1 MPRPAPTATI
11 KLATGAELA
20 ITFDLAMLERIE
32 DATGRT
38 VNQILF
44 EDLASWFDSQG
55 DETPEQRAARL
66 VTRVRAKFVRTFL
79 AAALGLGDA
88 GAVDAA
94 VGLYGAMSAFQAAVA
109 AFAEA
114 VIAFNGGEQ
123 ADAEGGAEPHPSGSA
138 TSGPGHGSS
147 SGSQDPSSTG

>member
-11 KLATGAELA
+11 QLADGSSRE
-20 ITFDLAMLERIE
+20 ITFDLATLEKIE

-44 EDLASWFDSQG
+44 EDLASWLQG
-55 DETPEQRAARL
+55 GEGETVEQRTARL
-66 VTRVRAKFVRTFL
+66 VTRVRAKFVRAFL
-79 AAALGLGDA
+79 AGVLGLPDA
-88 GAVDAA
+88 AAVQAA
-94 VGLYGAMSAFQAAVA
+94 VGLDGAMAAFRAAVA

-114 VIAFNGGEQ
+114 VIAFNGGDQ
-123 ADAEGGAEPHPSGSA
+123 AEAEGGAEPHPSGSG

-147 SGSQDPSSTG
+147 SASQDPSSTG